1 MSDWNKQAQEMLNTW
16 TKAQQQLWDTWKT
29 SMPQAGTMQAG
40 ETWEKT
46 VDFWKQ
52 AVDTSL
58 NAQSEWANLWAR
70 SVAQANAPKELSAWT
85 DQMASIMT
93 TWTESQSQLWQ
104 GVLDSMKRA
113 TPETLVQRMDESTR
127 AAFQAWQEAVQK
139 AVEAQRELS
148 KQWMGVEAEKK
159 AS

>member
-29 SMPQAGTMQAG
+29 AIPQNSVAQAG

-58 NAQSEWANLWAR
+58 NAQAEWTNLWAR

-85 DQMASIMT
+85 DQMASTMQ

-127 AAFQAWQEAVQK
+127 AAFQAWQDAVQK
-139 AVEAQRELS
+139 AVDAQRELS
-148 KQWMGVEAEKK
+148 KQWMGGKAEKK